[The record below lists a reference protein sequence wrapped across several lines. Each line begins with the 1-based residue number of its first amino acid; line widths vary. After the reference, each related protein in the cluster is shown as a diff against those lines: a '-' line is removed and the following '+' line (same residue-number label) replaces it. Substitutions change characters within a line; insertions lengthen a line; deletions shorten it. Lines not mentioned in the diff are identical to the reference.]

1 MNYATDNHIGNSATA
16 RAKKTKTASR
26 TARRVYAWM
35 QRPKDAGE
43 VQKDKP
49 RSVPAGMLPMVF

>member
-1 MNYATDNHIGNSATA
+1 MQQTIISGTVQLPEQKRQKQLHAQLAGFMG
-16 RAKKTKTASR
+16 
-26 TARRVYAWM
+26 WM
-35 QRPKDAGE
+35 QRTKDAGE